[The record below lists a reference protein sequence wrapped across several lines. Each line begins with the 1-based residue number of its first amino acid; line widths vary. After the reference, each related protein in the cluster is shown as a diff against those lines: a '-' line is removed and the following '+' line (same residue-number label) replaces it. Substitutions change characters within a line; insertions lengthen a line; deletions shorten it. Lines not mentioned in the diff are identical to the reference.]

1 VLLAVVAVAVLIRIR
16 RRVDTPHFA
25 AIAIALA
32 VVIGLHTLAY
42 DVLFLAPLGMAVA
55 RSRPW
60 SVVAAGWAFTL
71 AQLIYPVGTAPV
83 LATEVVPFV
92 AVVLAVIFI
101 VQNSTPSTQQEQ
113 RISITNQHLVAAT

>member
-1 VLLAVVAVAVLIRIR
+1 
-16 RRVDTPHFA
+16 
-25 AIAIALA
+25 
-32 VVIGLHTLAY
+32 
-42 DVLFLAPLGMAVA
+42 MAVA

-60 SVVAAGWAFTL
+60 TVVAAGWAFTL

-101 VQNSTPSTQQEQ
+101 VQNGTASKETPQPISASTQQ
-113 RISITNQHLVAAT
+113 LVAAT